1 MKTVTVKFHEYS
13 KEYDFT
19 APDFINTDDFVL
31 VYTLEEFK
39 IVRVVDTNNSVD
51 AKNKEIVAKVD
62 VNTDNIRV
70 LNHFTRIE
78 VVKYRDNFYNIP
90 IFMRQYHDDWE
101 LLAIANAFL
110 NKQKTFYVIECECFE
125 ARLKYRPKYSYYK
138 SSTLFEKDLVKIDV
152 EKLSEEESEKFL
164 KNLSED
170 DFKKINFEN
179 KPELVEHLS
188 QFETSFIKND
198 SDFYKYH
205 PVRAICSD
213 LRDNYENL
221 RILTSDIED
230 TNIFSEA
237 ENEVELYDVENICKT
252 HKHYDELLEFSA
264 NLQDEIEE
272 KIDRINDAGYSYYPT
287 KKDYI
292 EDVEYYDDEYCD
304 SYNSRVKQSLF
315 NIICFNEINI
325 EENYT
330 EIEPVL
336 KFHISHVRN
345 FIANMFDIG
354 MKYQQIDIK
363 L

>member
-19 APDFINTDDFVL
+19 APDFIKLDDFVL
-31 VYTLEEFK
+31 VHTLGEFK
-39 IVRVVDTNNSVD
+39 IVRVVDTNDSVD

-70 LNHFTRIE
+70 LNHFT
-78 VVKYRDNFYNIP
+78 
-90 IFMRQYHDDWE
+90 
-101 LLAIANAFL
+101 L
-110 NKQKTFYVIECECFE
+110 E

-170 DFKKINFEN
+170 DFKKIKFEN
-179 KPELVEHLS
+179 KPELAKQLS

-221 RILTSDIED
+221 RTLTFEMKD
-230 TNIFSEA
+230 TNIFNEA

-252 HKHYDELLEFSA
+252 HEHYDELLEFSA

-272 KIDRINDAGYSYYPT
+272 KIERLNDMGYSYYPT

-292 EDVEYYDDEYCD
+292 EDVEYYDDEYYD

-315 NIICFNEINI
+315 SVICFNEINI

-336 KFHISHVRN
+336 KFHISHTRN
-345 FIANMFDIG
+345 FIANMFNIG